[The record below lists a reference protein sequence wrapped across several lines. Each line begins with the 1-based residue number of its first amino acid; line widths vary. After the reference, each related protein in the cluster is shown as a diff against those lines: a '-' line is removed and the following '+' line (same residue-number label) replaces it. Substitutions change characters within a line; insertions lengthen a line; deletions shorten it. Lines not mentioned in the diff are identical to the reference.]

1 MSDTEDHVP
10 TPEETTAADE
20 AEKQHEGESQAAV
33 DAGEGDPDQAA
44 SDAAAA
50 HESELVERR
59 TAYDDKQH
67 EANELT
73 AKASEATAEA
83 KAANDEAA
91 ALGADLPVDPP
102 SPASVF
108 LAELARLKNVAG
120 AVSRSLMIDHLA
132 HAVVGLI
139 DAIEAHHTATKPPA
153 DEG

>member
-83 KAANDEAA
+83 KAAND
-91 ALGADLPVDPP
+91 
-102 SPASVF
+102 VF